1 MRKIKLM
8 KVLIGIYIFAMV
20 LLLTACA
27 NHTDYDG
34 NEEVSQAQINISE
47 QESETDEEQEPE
59 EAQETTLESS
69 PEAEMTAESEA
80 EMEME
85 TESESE
91 TEMAVESESEAEMA
105 TDVNG
110 PVEVSALDYDSFQS
124 RMTDEEWEGFQQ
136 YFPVL
141 KENAVFHYTDFGDG
155 EELNINGEPW
165 NKGEYVW
172 YERYGSE
179 ETMDIRRYVKYYCE
193 DGAEW
198 KVEDVRVFDLDGDG
212 VQELIIQWAPVGI
225 ANLLVL
231 HCEKEEFY
239 GWEIMYRGFEG
250 LQTNGIYV
258 SSGGAGS
265 NRWKRI
271 RFDDGNWL
279 EEVLLIEE
287 WGEYYMSGEAVD
299 EDTFWQQVDFY
310 EVGEVTRYK
319 AMRSMN

>member
-1 MRKIKLM
+1 MIC
-8 KVLIGIYIFAMV
+8 IYIFAMV
-20 LLLTACA
+20 LLFAACA

-47 QESETDEEQEPE
+47 QESETDKEQEPE
-59 EAQETTLESS
+59 EAQETTLKLN
-69 PEAEMTAESEA
+69 PETERAADTNGTAEVLE
-80 EMEME
+80 
-85 TESESE
+85 
-91 TEMAVESESEAEMA
+91 
-105 TDVNG
+105 
-110 PVEVSALDYDSFQS
+110 LDYDSLQS

-172 YERYGSE
+172 YERYMSE
-179 ETMDIRRYVKYYCE
+179 ETMDIKRYVENYSW
-193 DGAEW
+193 GVEW
-198 KVEDVRVFDLDGDG
+198 KVEDIRVFDLDGDG

-225 ANLLVL
+225 ANLWVL
-231 HCEKEEFY
+231 HCEKGEFY

-250 LQTNGIYV
+250 LQTNGIYI

-271 RFDDGNWL
+271 RFDNGSWL

-287 WGEYYMSGEAVD
+287 WGEYYVSGEAVD
-299 EDTFWQQVDFY
+299 EDTFWQQVNFY
-310 EVGEVTRYK
+310 EAEEVTRYE
-319 AMRSMN
+319 SEFQ